1 MGQRFIRGAL
11 APHPDDVLDG
21 ITYDCGG
28 RMEYHPEFHFSHG
41 EPWSSED
48 LEYLCTFYGVDS
60 ARTLSFALGKTEPVC
75 RVKFYKLK
83 SNGKV
88 EFYRNCYKQKLEAN

>member
-41 EPWSSED
+41 EP
-48 LEYLCTFYGVDS
+48 
-60 ARTLSFALGKTEPVC
+60 
-75 RVKFYKLK
+75 
-83 SNGKV
+83 
-88 EFYRNCYKQKLEAN
+88 